1 MIYDIL
7 SAVVGFGVGFVV
19 TWKLLESG
27 MTKEEKIAET
37 VRKAKISEVVETIE
51 KSEVSNQQQEGPK
64 TVEDLP
70 GYIAT
75 KYLLSEVTLLTPD
88 GLPIASNSSTPD
100 EDTAEG
106 PEIIKFAK
114 RVLDSDRIV
123 IAGGESRLLVM
134 EINPEVLIY
143 AKTMRDISRPEMER
157 IKGELNTILEG
168 LI

>member
-1 MIYDIL
+1 MLYDIL
-7 SAVVGFGVGFVV
+7 SVVVGFGIGFVV
-19 TWKLLESG
+19 TWKLLQSG

-37 VRKAKISEVVETIE
+37 VRKAKLSEVVETIE
-51 KSEVSNQQQEGPK
+51 KSEVLPKLQESPK
-64 TVEDLP
+64 TVEELP

-143 AKTMRDISRPEMER
+143 AKTMRDVSRPEMER
-157 IKGELNTILEG
+157 IKSELNTILEG

>member
-1 MIYDIL
+1 MLYDIL
-7 SAVVGFGVGFVV
+7 SVVVGFGVGFVV
-19 TWKLLESG
+19 TWTVVESG

-123 IAGGESRLLVM
+123 IAGGESRLLVI

>member
-1 MIYDIL
+1 MLYDIL
-7 SAVVGFGVGFVV
+7 SVVVGFGVGFVV